1 MNWLI
6 VIIFLFGVKWILTLS
21 SPMDIGIQAAVWLEV
36 HPLVEFCFS
45 ARCQSNNAEVYHWGS
60 SSSSSYN
67 RIHPAPGAGPISV
80 ELVSPVTVSKQG
92 YSALNAISQS
102 AINTTYGVLMLF
114 PQWSHKTL
122 YRTHRY
128 ELLNF
133 GCIMKPIFT
142 LEICLQSQGT
152 RDKRL
157 SLLEEIQ
164 MLLDMHISI
173 DRNVSFN
180 DKKQIVWQ
188 YFQVNL
194 RFLLVFLILKN
205 ILGKKDEI
213 QVVKFKSK

>member
-1 MNWLI
+1 
-6 VIIFLFGVKWILTLS
+6 
-21 SPMDIGIQAAVWLEV
+21 
-36 HPLVEFCFS
+36 
-45 ARCQSNNAEVYHWGS
+45 
-60 SSSSSYN
+60 
-67 RIHPAPGAGPISV
+67 
-80 ELVSPVTVSKQG
+80 
-92 YSALNAISQS
+92 
-102 AINTTYGVLMLF
+102 
-114 PQWSHKTL
+114 
-122 YRTHRY
+122 
-128 ELLNF
+128 
-133 GCIMKPIFT
+133 MKPIFT